1 MPKMKTR
8 KSMAKRIQ
16 RTGTGRLRIR
26 HAFASHNLTRKSAKR
41 KRRLRSTP
49 GTLSTRERQK
59 VVRMLGGQAP

>member
-16 RTGTGRLRIR
+16 TTASGRLRVR

-59 VVRMLGGQAP
+59 VVRMLAGQAP

>member
-8 KSMAKRIQ
+8 KSMAKRVQ
-16 RTGTGRLRIR
+16 STGSGRLRIR

-49 GTLSTRERQK
+49 GILSSRERRK
-59 VVRMLGGQAP
+59 VVRMLGSRA